1 MSPGKT
7 PKNRSRTCTRRR
19 VTSYDSNGPVRFLR
33 VACESGW
40 ERRRRRSARGCD
52 GFLGSFSRLVF
63 LMNSSSDSPAAA
75 QPIISVSGLRGL
87 VGSSLTPVTVMRYV
101 AAYAQRLRAL
111 AADGE
116 RLRVVVGRDG
126 RESGPMVLEVV
137 SSTLAACGIDV
148 LVADLAATPTVGV
161 LVRDQR
167 AAGAVQIS
175 ASHNP
180 PPYNGLKLF
189 GSDGRVIPATAGLEV
204 LAAYEAGQ
212 FPWQEF
218 NALGQRQVLEDTTSA
233 HLAAVLATVDVARI
247 RAARFRVVLDS
258 NHACGS
264 LLGRRLLEAL
274 GCEFTILGETPDGQF
289 AHRPEPTADN
299 LAGVTQMARQ
309 YNAQAVFCQDPDA
322 DRLAIIDEQGQY
334 IGEEYTLA
342 LTLQHALASRKAAGL
357 PLGPVVTNCSSSR
370 LTLDIAERFGVP
382 CHLTKVGEA
391 NVTDR
396 MLSER
401 AVYGGE
407 GSGGP
412 IDPRVGYVR
421 DSFVGMAQV
430 LDAMA
435 ASGLPISGLVAQLPR
450 YEIRKTTISVG
461 PEQANAGFA
470 ALFDRLEAQFP
481 DARASRMDG
490 LRLDWAD
497 AWLLIRPS
505 NTEPIVRAVAESTSA
520 ERSTELCRVAGVVA
534 AAT

>member
-1 MSPGKT
+1 MSSP
-7 PKNRSRTCTRRR
+7 S
-19 VTSYDSNGPVRFLR
+19 VS
-33 VACESGW
+33 
-40 ERRRRRSARGCD
+40 SAA
-52 GFLGSFSRLVF
+52 
-63 LMNSSSDSPAAA
+63 P

-87 VGSSLTPVTVMRYV
+87 VGSSLTPLTVTRYV
-101 AAYAQRLRAL
+101 AAYAQRLPGL
-111 AADGE
+111 AKAGTASAAIGGE

-126 RESGPMVLEVV
+126 RESGPMILDVV
-137 SSTLAACGIDV
+137 ASTLTACGIDV

-189 GSDGRVIPATAGLEV
+189 GPDGRVIPAAAGLEV
-204 LAAYEAGQ
+204 LAAYEANQ
-212 FPWQEF
+212 FPWQEY
-218 NALGQRQVLEDTTSA
+218 NGLGQRHELADTTSA

-247 RAARFRVVLDS
+247 RAAGFRVVLDS

-274 GCEFTILGETPDGQF
+274 GCQFTILGETPDGQF

-299 LAGVTQMARQ
+299 LAGVTQMAQQ
-309 YNAQAVFCQDPDA
+309 YRAQAVFCQDPDA
-322 DRLAIIDEQGQY
+322 DRLAIIDEQGRY

-342 LTLQHALASRKAAGL
+342 LTLQHALASRQAAGL

-370 LTLDIAERFGVP
+370 MTLDIAQRFGVP
-382 CHLTKVGEA
+382 CHLSKVGEA

-396 MLSER
+396 MLAEA

-435 ASGLPISGLVAQLPR
+435 ATGLPVSELVAQLPR
-450 YEIRKTTISVG
+450 YEIRKTTISVAA
-461 PEQANAGFA
+461 EQVAAGFDG
-470 ALFDRLEAQFP
+470 LFDRLAAHFRDAQ
-481 DARASRMDG
+481 ASRMDG
-490 LRLDWAD
+490 LRLDWDD

-505 NTEPIVRAVAESTSA
+505 NTEPIVRAVAESKSG
-520 ERSTELCRVAGVVA
+520 ERSAELCRVAAEVA
-534 AAT
+534 AAS